1 MAWQIYVKAK
11 IWILLIDNIIDYV
24 KMINS
29 SEYIKEQVLDGK
41 YRYKIVYMIKLRLE
55 VMQE

>member
-1 MAWQIYVKAK
+1 
-11 IWILLIDNIIDYV
+11 
-24 KMINS
+24 MINS